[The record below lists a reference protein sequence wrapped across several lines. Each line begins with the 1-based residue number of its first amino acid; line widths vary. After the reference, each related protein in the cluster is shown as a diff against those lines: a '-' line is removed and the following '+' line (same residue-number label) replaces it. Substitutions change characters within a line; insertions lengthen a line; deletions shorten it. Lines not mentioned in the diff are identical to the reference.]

1 MVCACYLS
9 VKLLV
14 FLLEQHYGLSLND
27 MFYQDEQVITQQI
40 EQGTPVISTK
50 NLSSVVH
57 WQEDI
62 IIL

>member
-1 MVCACYLS
+1 MQKTTSHSTHCLC
-9 VKLLV
+9 LLFISKTAR

-50 NLSSVVH
+50 IYL
-57 WQEDI
+57 
-62 IIL
+62 L